1 MQIITDVRSVHLRR
15 PTALTIG
22 NFDGLHRGHQAL
34 LLELRRFAAE
44 LAAAGPDDGV
54 EGTAPVAT
62 ALLTFDPHPLAILRP
77 DLDLKL
83 LTTPLER
90 LRLAG
95 ALGIDLGIIQ
105 PFTQETAALE
115 PAEFMGWLKRHIN
128 LAALVV
134 GPDFAMGRNR
144 AGNPAVLA
152 ALGEQLGYRL
162 RVIEPVDWQGQSVR
176 SNAIRRLIAEGRVEE
191 AGELLGRPYHV
202 SGVVVAG
209 DRRGHQIGVPT
220 ANLQPPANKLWPAD
234 GVYATRTWLHDTGA
248 VYNSVTNLGVRPT
261 VDGLHHRL
269 ETHLLDFPPAGQ
281 DGDLYGQT
289 LTVEFIR
296 RLRGEQRFSGLP
308 ELVAQIQRDIAAAR
322 SLLAPPD
329 SAQLPFFLET
339 QPA

>member
-44 LAAAGPDDGV
+44 IADAGQHDGLQGA
-54 EGTAPVAT
+54 EPVAT

-90 LRLAG
+90 LHLAG
-95 ALGIDLGIIQ
+95 AMGIDLGIIQ
-105 PFTQETAALE
+105 PFTQEIAALE
-115 PAEFMGWLKRHIN
+115 PAEFMGRLKRHLN

-134 GPDFAMGRNR
+134 GPDFALGRNR

-162 RVIEPVDWQGQSVR
+162 RVIEPVDWQGHSVR
-176 SNAIRRLIAEGRVEE
+176 SNAIRGLLAEGRVEE

-202 SGVVVAG
+202 SGVVIEG
-209 DRRGHQIGVPT
+209 DRRGRQIGVPT
-220 ANLQPPANKLWPAD
+220 ANLQPPDNKLWPAD
-234 GVYATRTWLHDTGA
+234 GVYATRTWLHTTGA

-281 DGDLYGQT
+281 SGDLYGQT
-289 LTVEFIR
+289 VTVEFIR
-296 RLRGEQRFSGLP
+296 RLRGEQRFSGIS

-322 SLLAPPD
+322 DLLAPPD
-329 SAQLPFFLET
+329 SAQQPFFLEA